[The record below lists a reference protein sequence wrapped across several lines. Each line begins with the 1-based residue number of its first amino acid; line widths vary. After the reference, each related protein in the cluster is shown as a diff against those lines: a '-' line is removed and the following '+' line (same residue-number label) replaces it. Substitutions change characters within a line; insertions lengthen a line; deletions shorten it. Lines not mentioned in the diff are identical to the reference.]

1 MSYTKLTKDI
11 EKYYKQHGMF
21 YYYNALET
29 TVEEQQQ
36 NLITH
41 NEVRDIIITQWQ
53 EDKRY
58 KELISCAHGG
68 WYSYEEF
75 NEPLALYF
83 VKQNEVLALKVLC
96 ERGIRFTVE
105 DMLKVLVRAEEEF
118 STITKEEMIK
128 FNLDLYLES
137 KVYHPVGEV
146 IKYRAKALYLID
158 HLIRYIKE
166 VNELEYLEQL
176 EILRSKVYLLEV
188 KKSDLKYFKH
198 RLL

>member
-1 MSYTKLTKDI
+1 MSYTKLTKEI
-11 EKYYKQHGMF
+11 EKYYKQHNIS

-29 TVEEQQQ
+29 SAEEQEEKLQR
-36 NLITH
+36 H
-41 NEVRDIIITQWQ
+41 NEVRDIIIKQWLD
-53 EDKRY
+53 EKRY

-75 NEPLALYF
+75 NEPLAVYF
-83 VKQNEVLALKVLC
+83 VKTNEVLAIKVLC
-96 ERGIRFTVE
+96 ERGIRFRVE
-105 DMLKVLVRAEEEF
+105 DTLSMLIRAEEEF
-118 STITKEEMIK
+118 PNITKEEMVK

-146 IKYRAKALYLID
+146 VKYRAKALYLID
-158 HLIRYIKE
+158 NLIRYIKE

-176 EILRSKVYLLEV
+176 KLLRSKVYLLEV

>member
-11 EKYYKQHGMF
+11 EKYYKQHGMS

-29 TVEEQQQ
+29 TVEEQEQ

-83 VKQNEVLALKVLC
+83 VKQNEILALKVLC

-105 DMLKVLVRAEEEF
+105 DMQKVLVRAVEEF

-146 IKYRAKALYLID
+146 VKYRAKALYLID
-158 HLIRYIKE
+158 NLIRYTKE

-176 EILRSKVYLLEV
+176 ELLRSKVYLLEV